1 MTDSAHAFTDVTTG
15 PGRARSRPHVVCA
28 VGGHADDLFRLR
40 APAVT
45 GQSVPSDVATS
56 AGGCALNVAAGLAG
70 LGARVTH
77 AGLRGDDA
85 AGELVAAALAAH
97 GVVDAALVVPG
108 KATGRYAAMVEPN
121 GTLALAAAAMGIYD
135 HAARLADHAPFGEAA
150 RDADALL
157 LDANGPPGAA
167 EVMAARLNAPG
178 RTAPDRGTLALLAT
192 STRKAPVLA
201 ALVARADVVF
211 ANEAE
216 WAVLPDPASVPLAF
230 VTRGADGAWALR
242 RGETVAEAAPP
253 PGPLVD
259 VVGGGDAFA
268 AGALLAHLE
277 GAEPGDALARGLA
290 CAARSVAHE
299 GALGWLETA

>member
-1 MTDSAHAFTDVTTG
+1 MTDREMIDREMIDRAHA
-15 PGRARSRPHVVCA
+15 SLRPQIVCA
-28 VGGHADDLFRLR
+28 VGGHADELFRLR
-40 APAVT
+40 APAVA

-56 AGGCALNVAAGLAG
+56 AGGCALNVAAALAG
-70 LGARVTH
+70 LGARATH

-85 AGELVAAALAAH
+85 AGALVAGTLAAH
-97 GVVDAALVVPG
+97 GVTDAALVVPG
-108 KATGRYAAMVEPN
+108 EATGRYAAMVEPD

-135 HAARLADHAPFGEAA
+135 HTARLADHAPFREAA

-157 LDANGPPGAA
+157 LDANGPSGAA
-167 EVMAARLNAPG
+167 EVLAACLDGAGSDVPG
-178 RTAPDRGTLALLAT
+178 GRTLALLAT

-216 WAVLPDPASVPLAF
+216 WAVTPGPDRVPLAF
-230 VTRGADGAWALR
+230 VTRGADGARALR
-242 RGETVAEAAPP
+242 CGETVAEAAPP
-253 PGPLVD
+253 SGPLVD

-277 GAEPGDALARGLA
+277 GAEPYEALARGLS
-290 CAARSVAHE
+290 CAARCVACE
-299 GALGWLETA
+299 GALGWLAP